1 MGFFKKFFA
10 RFGMSKS
17 KMRLLCV
24 GLDNSGK
31 STIINWLKPKKAA
44 SLEVVPTVGFHLEEF
59 TKNNINF
66 TVFDMSGQG
75 KYRNLWEHYY
85 KETQAI
91 IFVIDTSDKI
101 RLCVAKD
108 ELEVLLEHPDI
119 KARKI
124 PILFFANKM
133 DMPNGMTPVE
143 CVQGL
148 ELDKLTDKPWHIT
161 ASNALTG
168 QGVEEGINW
177 LAAHIA

>member
-1 MGFFKKFFA
+1 
-10 RFGMSKS
+10 
-17 KMRLLCV
+17 
-24 GLDNSGK
+24 
-31 STIINWLKPKKAA
+31 
-44 SLEVVPTVGFHLEEF
+44 
-59 TKNNINF
+59 
-66 TVFDMSGQG
+66 MSGQG